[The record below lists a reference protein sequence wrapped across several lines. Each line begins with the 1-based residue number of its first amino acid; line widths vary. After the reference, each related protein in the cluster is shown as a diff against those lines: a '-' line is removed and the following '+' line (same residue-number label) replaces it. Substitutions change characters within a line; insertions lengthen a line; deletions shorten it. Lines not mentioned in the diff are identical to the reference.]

1 MKRKLY
7 SISELINEN
16 MSLKKKLEKI
26 ENKNLI
32 SIINLLK
39 LIRDNPKNLDL
50 DRVILGFEEN
60 LEWKNLI

>member
-1 MKRKLY
+1 
-7 SISELINEN
+7 

-60 LEWKNLI
+60 LE

>member
-60 LEWKNLI
+60 LE